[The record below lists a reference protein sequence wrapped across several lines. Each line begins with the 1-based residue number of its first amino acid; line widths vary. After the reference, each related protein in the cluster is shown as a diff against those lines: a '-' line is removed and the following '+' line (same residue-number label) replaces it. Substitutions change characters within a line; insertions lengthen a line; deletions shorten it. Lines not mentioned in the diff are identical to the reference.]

1 MIFLMIKRE
10 DSTQLGKSGK
20 YLNFLIAAPR
30 VKDPRDTEAE
40 VAPTMT
46 EVRFSR
52 SENSCIIW
60 CGKNQTRR

>member
-1 MIFLMIKRE
+1 MIKKE
-10 DSTQLGKSGK
+10 DSTQLGK
-20 YLNFLIAAPR
+20 
-30 VKDPRDTEAE
+30 DPRDTKDE

-46 EVRFSR
+46 ELRFSR